1 MNVIQRKSLLLA
13 TTCLSLSVL
22 ANKVYA
28 ENLWDALNTPNTLK
42 YYTLDDKYTLSG
54 HDSLG
59 ELQAGSFIL
68 EGNNHEIIINVKP
81 GLIVGQ
87 GKNMTI
93 QNAEIQSGKRR
104 SDSPGGGA
112 IRNLGTMTIT
122 GSSFANNNANGTT
135 STNGGAIYN
144 NGTITKL
151 YADFTENKSEKGY
164 GGAIYNDSDGVI
176 GNINDLSA
184 AAITGTFKDNYAD
197 NSGGAIYNYGTI
209 TKIKDAEFYGSKSSL
224 LSLLKKSSEYG
235 GAIYNYLKI
244 YSLENVSFNE
254 TKVSGSGGAIYN
266 KGVIGNPENPNET
279 ALSGSFTKNEAHETD
294 LITSNYGGAIYND
307 GTIYPIRNATFDSNK
322 AQTAGGAIYNNSE
335 IKAIASSRFI
345 QNSAGTNYGG
355 AIYNNGT
362 IISIASST
370 FTQNSAYQG
379 GAIYNNDTI
388 TALSADFIHN
398 EVSYNDVLYYPM
410 GGAIYNAGTIE
421 TVKGNFTN
429 NYVKGNVSLGLYNPA
444 GGAIYNDG
452 TINRVEGKFT
462 GNSVNGYGGAIY
474 NSNSHTI
481 KITADFINNYS
492 IGDYQGGA
500 IYNNYDLY
508 IIADDRDITFSG
520 NKQNVTKVTRDD
532 AGNITEVEGG
542 TSNAIFNNDYV
553 ELDAREGR
561 TIWMYDRLAGNA
573 GQNWEWVKTGAGTLA
588 LGENN
593 GGVLDDVW
601 IKEGTIK
608 IVQNDKDPSIYGT
621 GFYEAEVT
629 WENNTR
635 IDSQNDHIDDVILGR
650 YVTLNGT
657 VHALIDVN
665 LANQTAD
672 KLLAPGSASGSGNII
687 LDTIKIVTGG
697 STFESPKSVLIA
709 DENTKGKISLA
720 DNVSISGEG
729 KTSWELTYTPSSGIL
744 KFGGDV
750 TLKDVANASSP
761 AERVFNAVKDE
772 LVKENI
778 DGIGHD
784 DANLIVNMN
793 NYEIKGQ
800 NHGGLVTQN
809 ANQKLTVNDT
819 IAAGF
824 SKGSDGAFIYDNSGA
839 TIKINN
845 SDVKNNSSTGNG
857 GAIYSTGN
865 VIVNASDKA
874 VEFTDNTSGS
884 GANDI
889 YMSGNATTPATLALN
904 AKDNT
909 KTITFNSGIDG
920 NNYNIIINNTS
931 GNEGKVIFN
940 ADVNSDGLVVSK
952 GTLENNA
959 NLTAKSGINNAT
971 ISGTN
976 GTFALDDG
984 GAATPLEFYNKGSLA
999 QKSLMVES
1007 GKFVANSGNIAIAD
1021 GIINKGALEIKGGN
1035 VVAKS
1040 IENSGSDSTVISGG
1054 NITAN
1059 TSITNSGIGS
1069 VDINSEVNTPLISAA
1084 KGTVNVNATNGQT
1097 ATSNLLKNV
1106 AGTGAADI
1114 STASGGTLAVNTNA
1128 GTMTVDNKV
1137 SGDGTLTLN
1146 GNSGAAKS
1154 SSDVGTEFSISSNVT
1169 VSSAINLAA
1178 GQLNVGD
1185 ASNITGAIAVAEKAT
1200 LNTMNGGYST
1210 FNNSTFADGS
1220 QLKVDVNAISN
1231 QTDNFANPDE
1241 GYEYLTDLSIQDMN
1255 KIAQDSKSINLSK
1268 IIGLNNLQK
1277 TDDLVSNLT
1286 AKYSNVMTPIRKMN
1300 ANVQQTP
1307 DGLMLN
1313 FVGTGEEYEDYNPA
1327 VMVAPVAAQMGGYL
1341 TQLQSYDEAF
1351 RNMDMY
1357 MLATPSQNYD
1367 GASLERKRGWFRPH
1381 ATNEKVK
1388 LKNGPKVENKAYGS
1402 YVGGESEMYN
1412 FGHGWS
1418 GIFGA
1423 YVGYE
1428 HSRQE
1433 YDEVSI
1439 RQNGGKIGVLG
1450 MAYKGKFYTGL
1461 TLNAGISEAKAHT
1474 VYGKEDF
1481 TLLMSGIASKT
1492 GYNAEFANGK
1502 FVIQP
1507 NWLMSY
1513 SYINTSN
1520 YTNAADVR
1528 IHSTPLQAI
1537 QLQPELKFIGNL
1549 EAGCQPYASVAMVWT
1564 SMDDTKFRANDVTL
1578 PELSV
1583 KPYAKYGVG
1592 IRKAWDEGYAGYVQT
1607 YITDGGRKGVGFQAG
1622 FTWEFG
1628 GGKNK

>member
-22 ANKVYA
+22 ANKAYA
-28 ENLWDALNTPNTLK
+28 ESLWDALNTPNTGK
-42 YYTLDDKYTLSG
+42 YYSLSG
-54 HDSLG
+54 DYELLNHDSLG
-59 ELQAGSFIL
+59 ELQPGSFIL
-68 EGNNHEIIINVKP
+68 EGNNHEIDINVNP

-93 QNAEIQSGKRR
+93 RNAKIEYGKRR

-122 GSSFANNNANGTT
+122 GSSFANNSANGTT

-184 AAITGTFKDNYAD
+184 AAITGTFRENYAD

-224 LSLLKKSSEYG
+224 LQLLKKSSEYG

-266 KGVIGNPENPNET
+266 QGVIGNPENPDET
-279 ALSGSFTKNEAHETD
+279 ALSGSFTKNEAYDTD
-294 LITSNYGGAIYND
+294 LITSNYGGAIYNN
-307 GTIYPIRNATFDSNK
+307 GTITKLYADFTENK
-322 AQTAGGAIYNNSE
+322 SE
-335 IKAIASSRFI
+335 K
-345 QNSAGTNYGG
+345 GYGG
-355 AIYNNGT
+355 AIYNNDT
-362 IISIASST
+362 IISIAGGT

-388 TALSADFIHN
+388 TALSADFIYN
-398 EVSYNDVLYYPM
+398 KASYSGALYYPE
-410 GGAIYNAGTIE
+410 GGAIYNNGTIE
-421 TVKGNFTN
+421 TIKGNFTN
-429 NYVKGNVSLGLYNPA
+429 NVVNGNVTLGLYNPA
-444 GGAIYNDG
+444 GGAIYNEG

-474 NSNSHTI
+474 NSNFHTI
-481 KITADFINNYS
+481 KITANFINNYS

-573 GQNWEWVKTGAGTLA
+573 GENWEWVKKGAGTLA

-629 WENNTR
+629 WEDNTR

-697 STFESPKSVLIA
+697 GVFESPKSVLIA

-729 KTSWELTYTPSSGIL
+729 KTSWVLTYTASNGKL
-744 KFGGDV
+744 NFGGDV

-772 LVKENI
+772 LVAENI

-784 DANLIVNMN
+784 DANLIVKMN
-793 NYEIKGQ
+793 NYKIDGQ

-819 IAAGF
+819 VATDF
-824 SKGSDGAFIYDNSGA
+824 SKDSDGAFIYDNSGA

-845 SDVKNNSSTGNG
+845 SDVENNSSTGNGGAIYNSGLLTVTDTSFEENTATGLG

-865 VIVNASDKA
+865 VIVNAVNKA

-889 YMSGNATTPATLALN
+889 YMSGNATIPATLALN
-904 AKDNT
+904 AKEDT
-909 KTITFNSGIDG
+909 KTITVNSGIAG
-920 NNYNIIINNTS
+920 SNYNILINSTS

-940 ADVNSDGLVVSK
+940 ADVNDAALVVSK

-959 NLTAKSGINNAT
+959 NLTAKGGINNAT

-976 GTFALDDG
+976 GTFTLDDG
-984 GAATPLEFYNKGSLA
+984 GVATPLEFYNKGSLS
-999 QKSLMVES
+999 QKSLTVES
-1007 GKFVANSGNIAIAD
+1007 GKFVANNGNIAIAD
-1021 GIINKGALEIKGGN
+1021 DIVNKDELEIKGGN

-1040 IENSGSDSTVISGG
+1040 ITNSGDGSTVISGG

-1059 TSITNSGIGS
+1059 TSITNSGTGS
-1069 VDINSEVNTPLISAA
+1069 VDINSEVRTPLISAA
-1084 KGTVNVNATNGQT
+1084 NGTVNVNATNGQT
-1097 ATSNLLKNV
+1097 ATSNLLKNTDGNGV
-1106 AGTGAADI
+1106 ANIT
-1114 STASGGTLAVNTNA
+1114 TASGGTLAVNTNA
-1128 GTMTVDNKV
+1128 GTMVVDNKV
-1137 SGDGTLTLN
+1137 SGNGTLTLN
-1146 GNSGAAKS
+1146 GNSGAAES
-1154 SSDVGTEFSISSNVT
+1154 SSNVGTEFYISPNVT

-1178 GQLNVGD
+1178 GQLNAGD
-1185 ASNITGAIAVAEKAT
+1185 ASNITGAISVAENAT
-1200 LNTMNGGYST
+1200 LNAMNGGYST
-1210 FNNSTFADGS
+1210 FNNSTFADGAE
-1220 QLKVDVNAISN
+1220 LKVDVNAISN
-1231 QTDNFANPDE
+1231 QTDNFANPNE
-1241 GYEYLTDLSIQDMN
+1241 GYEYLTDLNIQDMN
-1255 KIAQDSKSINLSK
+1255 KIAQNSKSINLSET
-1268 IIGLNNLQK
+1268 IGLNNLQK
-1277 TDDLVSNLT
+1277 TDDLVANLA
-1286 AKYSNVMTPIRKMN
+1286 AKYSNVMTPIRKMT

-1313 FVGTGEEYEDYNPA
+1313 FVGTGNQYEDFNPA
-1327 VMVAPVAAQMGGYL
+1327 VTVAPVAAQMGGYL

-1357 MLATPSQNYD
+1357 MLTTPFPLQSSAYF
-1367 GASLERKRGWFRPH
+1367 ERKRGWIKPYS
-1381 ATNEKVK
+1381 TNEKVK
-1388 LKNGPKVENKAYGS
+1388 LKDGPKVENKAYGS
-1402 YVGGESEMYN
+1402 YLGGESEMYDL
-1412 FGHGWS
+1412 GYGWG

-1423 YVGYE
+1423 YVGYN
-1428 HSRQE
+1428 HSRQK
-1433 YDEVSI
+1433 YDDI
-1439 RQNGGKIGVLG
+1439 NIHQNGGQFGVLG
-1450 MAYKGKFYTGL
+1450 MAYKENFFTGL
-1461 TLNAGISEAKAHT
+1461 TLNAGASRGKART
-1474 VYGKEDF
+1474 MYGHEDLTLF
-1481 TLLMSGIASKT
+1481 TAGVASKT
-1492 GYNAEFANGK
+1492 GYNGELADGK
-1502 FVIQP
+1502 FIIQP
-1507 NWLMSY
+1507 SWLMSY
-1513 SYINTSN
+1513 SYVNVSD
-1520 YTNAADVR
+1520 YTNSAGVR
-1528 IHSTPLQAI
+1528 IHSNPLQAI

-1549 EAGCQPYASVAMVWT
+1549 ENGYQPYAKVAMVW
-1564 SMDDTKFRANDVTL
+1564 SIADDTKFNANGIAL

-1583 KPYAKYGVG
+1583 KPYAKYGAG
-1592 IRKAWDEGYAGYVQT
+1592 IRKTWDEKYAGFFQT
-1607 YITDGGRKGVGFQAG
+1607 YLTDGGRKGVGFEVG
-1622 FTWEFG
+1622 FAWTFG
-1628 GGKNK
+1628 SGK